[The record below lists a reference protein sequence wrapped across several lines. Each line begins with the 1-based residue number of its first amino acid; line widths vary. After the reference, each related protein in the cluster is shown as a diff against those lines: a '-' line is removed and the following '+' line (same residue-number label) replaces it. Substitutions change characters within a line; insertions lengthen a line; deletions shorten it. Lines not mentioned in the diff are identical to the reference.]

1 MGPHQA
7 YGNIPRSIEYA
18 TDWISNCIKYLQ
30 QNSIKRI
37 EPTEK
42 GVQERTE
49 HVHDISK
56 GFLTNNVDSW
66 MTGVNKNVA
75 GRQKRIVARY
85 NGTCSS
91 YFISY
96 YVSRQSHQ
104 PHRGQDFEISK
115 AYANFPLAGSATD
128 FRSRTRGV
136 TDAHYNTFS
145 LA

>member
-18 TDWISNCIKYLQ
+18 VDWIADCIQYLQ
-30 QNSIKRI
+30 QNNLNRI
-37 EPTEK
+37 EPTAK
-42 GVQERTE
+42 GVDQWTE

-56 GFLTNNVDSW
+56 GFLSNEIDSW

-85 NGTCSS
+85 NG
-91 YFISY
+91 
-96 YVSRQSHQ
+96 
-104 PHRGQDFEISK
+104 
-115 AYANFPLAGSATD
+115 SASD
-128 FRSRTRGV
+128 FRRRTRDV
-136 TDAHYNTFS
+136 ADAHYDTFS

>member
-18 TDWISNCIKYLQ
+18 TDWISNCIKYLE

-42 GVQERTE
+42 GVQEWTE

-85 NGTCSS
+85 NGTYSRGSRCRLCRAVDNHFTCSEVED
-91 YFISY
+91 Y
-96 YVSRQSHQ
+96 
-104 PHRGQDFEISK
+104 
-115 AYANFPLAGSATD
+115 
-128 FRSRTRGV
+128 
-136 TDAHYNTFS
+136 
-145 LA
+145 